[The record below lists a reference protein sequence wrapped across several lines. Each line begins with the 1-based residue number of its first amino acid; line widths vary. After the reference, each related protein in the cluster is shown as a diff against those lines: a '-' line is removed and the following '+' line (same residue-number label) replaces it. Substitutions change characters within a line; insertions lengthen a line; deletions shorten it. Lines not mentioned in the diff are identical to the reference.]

1 MVKFKFFV
9 KCNGWK
15 SGGYEN
21 IHFAKSEKS
30 ARQIVADWNKEYGEN
45 RVEILEITPISIKE
59 FSEDYIALM

>member
-9 KCNGWK
+9 KSSGWK
-15 SGGYEN
+15 NGGYEN
-21 IHFAKSEKS
+21 THFAKSEKS

>member
-9 KCNGWK
+9 KCKGWK